1 MQLVLRAQIFVH
13 QYADRDRQR
22 LRADVAGHVQNERLE
37 ADDDRQHGNN
47 ALERADDRGNA
58 HAEKEQD
65 DQPRQ
70 TLFDALRDRFVQIFL
85 CGQTGE
91 LCIVLAQLVVDGLDN
106 VLRGDDADDLFVPV
120 QNRQGVLSVILDLFD
135 AVRNLLVVEQIR
147 IGVADERIQRHVFP
161 RNDQILEVDRAA
173 EAVSAVDD
181 IDRCD
186 IVVFTGLP
194 NQLVH
199 GLPNGKALVDADVI
213 GGDET
218 ADLVVI
224 IGIDEQ
230 DRGLGLVIDHRA

>member
-1 MQLVLRAQIFVH
+1 MEQHRNERADQTGNDNGGEERETDAARDQKRICGRIALEQHDVDAQKNERHHAEQRAVAGADLHLLRGQMQLVLRAQIFVH

-85 CGQTGE
+85 GGQTGE
-91 LCIVLAQLVVDGLDN
+91 LCIVLAQLVIDGLDN

-120 QNRQGVLSVILDLFD
+120 QNRQGVLGVILDLFD
-135 AVRNLLVVEQIR
+135 AV
-147 IGVADERIQRHVFP
+147 
-161 RNDQILEVDRAA
+161 
-173 EAVSAVDD
+173 
-181 IDRCD
+181 
-186 IVVFTGLP
+186 
-194 NQLVH
+194 
-199 GLPNGKALVDADVI
+199 
-213 GGDET
+213 
-218 ADLVVI
+218 
-224 IGIDEQ
+224 
-230 DRGLGLVIDHRA
+230 